1 MPAKLIQIII
11 DSCRPD
17 ALAQAHTPNL
27 DSIWQNGAY
36 SWQGQSVSPS
46 ISLPAHTSMFRS
58 IPPQVHGVFENT
70 FVPDAAY
77 YPSIIEVA
85 FKDARHTAMFYNWEP
100 LRDLSAPDH
109 LYMNWCRIQRPGEDN
124 DSHTM
129 RAAID
134 YLSLE
139 QPDYIV
145 IYLGDLDVFGHLY
158 GWMSPE
164 YLHVLESNDL
174 LIGHLLSA
182 LVESGL
188 NEAYTIMVLSD
199 HGGIRQG
206 HGGDTPEEMT
216 IIWMLNGPGIRHN
229 YEITSPFSLL
239 DVAPTIAY
247 LLQVPQSDL
256 WQGQPIVEAF
266 MT

>member
-1 MPAKLIQIII
+1 MPTKLIQIII

-17 ALAQAHTPNL
+17 ALAQANTPQL
-27 DSIWQNGAY
+27 DSIWRYGTY
-36 SWQGQSVSPS
+36 SWCGQSVRPS

-58 IPPQVHGVFENT
+58 IPPQAHGITENI
-70 FVPDAAY
+70 FVPQAAQ

-85 FKDARHTAMFYNWEP
+85 FREACHTAMFYSWEP

-109 LYMNWCRIQRPGEDN
+109 LYMSWCRIQRPGEDN

-134 YLSLE
+134 YITVE
-139 QPDYIV
+139 QPDYVV

-164 YLHVLESNDL
+164 YMQMLESNDI
-174 LIGHLLSA
+174 LIGLLLSA

-188 NEAYTIMVLSD
+188 NEAYTLMVLSD
-199 HGGIRQG
+199 HGGINQG
-206 HGGDTPEEMT
+206 HGGDSTEEMT
-216 IIWMLNGPGIRHN
+216 IIWMLNGPGIKANH
-229 YEITSPFSLL
+229 EITTTFSLP
-239 DVAPTIAY
+239 DIAPTIAH
-247 LLQVPQSDL
+247 LLGLPQPDV
-256 WQGQPIVEAF
+256 WQGQPIYDAF
-266 MT
+266 M